1 MDMSVQVLN
10 TKAEQ
15 GFADHFEAAKPA
27 LPGAGAAWAAGVRA
41 EAMRVYSAAGLPHR
55 RIEEWKY
62 TDLRS
67 HLSEAFAPSPAAS
80 PALAG
85 GDIDRLLGGLGAIDT
100 HRIVLVDGH
109 VDPESSDFGG
119 LPDGC
124 ELLSLADVLAAPPDW
139 FETAFGRSVAV
150 DGNAVLALNTG
161 LMTGGAI
168 LRLPD
173 GTVLG
178 KPVHIVHVHASAEP
192 ASAASRNLVIAGQ
205 EASLT
210 VLESHVAASAAAGQC
225 NAATEVFVGAGANVR
240 HIKDQREAAE
250 TTHLSTWLVRLDA
263 GSSYDAFQFSA
274 GAALARN
281 QIFVEFAGEDA
292 SLNLNGAFLARGRQH
307 VDTTLVVDHAV
318 PNGISR
324 ELFKGV
330 LDDTARGIFQGKII
344 VRPDAQKT
352 DGKQMAQALLLSET
366 AEFDSKPELEIFADD
381 VICGHGAT
389 SGQIDEELL
398 FYLRARGI
406 PEPKARAL
414 LIAAFVGEALDQ
426 IEDEAVREGLLAA
439 SEDWLSQKDL

>member
-1 MDMSVQVLN
+1 M
-10 TKAEQ
+10 
-15 GFADHFEAAKPA
+15 
-27 LPGAGAAWAAGVRA
+27 
-41 EAMRVYSAAGLPHR
+41 
-55 RIEEWKY
+55 I
-62 TDLRS
+62 
-67 HLSEAFAPSPAAS
+67 
-80 PALAG
+80 
-85 GDIDRLLGGLGAIDT
+85 
-100 HRIVLVDGH
+100 DGH
-109 VDPESSDFGG
+109 VDPGGSDFNG

-124 ELLSLADVLAAPPDW
+124 ELASLADALAAPPDW
-139 FETAFGRSVAV
+139 FETAFGGAVAV

-168 LRLPD
+168 LRVPD
-173 GTVLG
+173 GVALN
-178 KPVHIVHVHASAEP
+178 KPLHIVHVHASAQP
-192 ASAASRNLVIAGQ
+192 ASAATRNLVVAGRD
-205 EASLT
+205 ASLT
-210 VLESHVAASAAAGQC
+210 VLESHVGASAAAGQC

-240 HIKDQREAAE
+240 HIKDQRESAE

-263 GSSYDAFQFSA
+263 GGCYDAFQFST

-281 QIFVEFAGEDA
+281 QIFVEFAGEGA
-292 SLNLNGAFLARGRQH
+292 SLSLNGAFMARGRQH

-318 PNGISR
+318 PGGTSR

-389 SGQIDEELL
+389 SGQIDEDLL

-406 PEPKARAL
+406 PEPEARAL

-426 IEDEAVREGLLAA
+426 IEDEAVREGLLGAA
-439 SEDWLSQKDL
+439 QDWLSQKDL